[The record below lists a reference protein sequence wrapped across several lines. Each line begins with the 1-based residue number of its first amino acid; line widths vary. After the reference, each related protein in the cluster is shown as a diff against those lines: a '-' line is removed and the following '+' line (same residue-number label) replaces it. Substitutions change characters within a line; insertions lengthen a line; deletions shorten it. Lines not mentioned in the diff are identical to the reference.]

1 MEDTMSDEQVKTEID
16 PAVEEFLA
24 KANDSQKDRLLAI
37 FFALAQSERFNSFLE
52 TNFDIK
58 DEVDHEAKTIVT
70 RVEEKPAE
78 PIKLNANQRLKLATV
93 LTKYGVT
100 QTKEATDAVMAVLG
114 DDSPIQLVSSED
126 LVKNLKEKL

>member
-1 MEDTMSDEQVKTEID
+1 MSDEQVKTEID